1 MEKSVLEDI
10 ELLTSEGSFDMKEVK
25 TISRDEDFFEQ
36 MKQIMGEKSWCF
48 IDQKVIEHL
57 KEKAGCF
64 TIDCVHH
71 RMNFSFGGK
80 DIAIEYLPWNSWHRI
95 LRIKTYEMDIY
106 VCKDPE
112 EVLFITVE

>member
-1 MEKSVLEDI
+1 
-10 ELLTSEGSFDMKEVK
+10 MKDVRK
-25 TISRDEDFFEQ
+25 ISRDKDFFEQ
-36 MKQIMGEKSWCF
+36 MSRIMEKETWCF

-64 TIDCVHH
+64 TIDCVHN

-80 DIAIEYLPWNSWHRI
+80 DISIEYSSNDVWHKI
-95 LRIKTYEMDIY
+95 WWIKTYEMDIY

-112 EVLFITVE
+112 EVLFITME